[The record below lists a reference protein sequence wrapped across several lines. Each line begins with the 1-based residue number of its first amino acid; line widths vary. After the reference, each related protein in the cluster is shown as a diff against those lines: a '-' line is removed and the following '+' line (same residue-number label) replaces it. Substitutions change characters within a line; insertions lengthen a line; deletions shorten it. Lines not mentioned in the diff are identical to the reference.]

1 MQGSCD
7 TEAWSM
13 RARVRGF
20 PPGRRRV
27 VVSGA
32 MAARK
37 PRRLP
42 ELSAD
47 ERHRQLFAKYGDLTG
62 GGLVAPTIAQAGEL
76 MMRVAT
82 SQSAAATAAA
92 SGRDSLTEYVTKR
105 DHELHMAQMDERMRQ
120 LGEELRRREQAHDEL
135 ARLVQQLLAR
145 GGASPSDDLA
155 HSMGYSRARPL
166 AGQHG
171 YPLAE
176 HPVNAMQPL
185 QPLGGLG
192 SNPGSAGPEVDPSQ
206 STGAAGLPLVPML
219 ALPSAPQPH
228 GSLHDG
234 GGAYD
239 DGGFFAGGAASEGGD
254 SAERDAMDDELMLAE
269 LGPLGDEGVLGDE
282 GAAGTHDVEPPERT
296 VGEAGTCQL
305 TEAEGFAQVLALART
320 RTCTRTRTRTR
331 NPNPSL
337 TLTLTLTLTLKV
349 IHLELQYVSPVVIA
363 VALPDADADADADS
377 LLERP
382 PIVAVV
388 ERTPTSFT
396 LTRLP
401 CAGVAA
407 RSASLLVGYV
417 VVEQGLHRQ
426 LVRGVRGGPLGGR
439 VGGGGGAARHVV
451 PFGAGICWLWVA
463 LCALEN
469 RPCRSKKNE
478 RRRRRYGPRHPQR
491 VGRCGL
497 STTQAPLCERSDA
510 HCRGGVAAP
519 APRRRPSPRGRQH
532 ADRALSATLRPLPR
546 PPHHPRRQ
554 HTASAAALHRRCGRP
569 RALPTPSPH
578 RSPSPTASP
587 HRSLSP
593 TLSPSLS
600 RL

>member
-1 MQGSCD
+1 
-7 TEAWSM
+7 
-13 RARVRGF
+13 
-20 PPGRRRV
+20 
-27 VVSGA
+27 

-105 DHELHMAQMDERMRQ
+105 EHELQMAQMDEQMRQ

-282 GAAGTHDVEPPERT
+282 GAPGTHDVEPPERT

-305 TEAEGFAQVLALART
+305 TEAEGFAQVLTLAR
-320 RTCTRTRTRTR
+320 TRTRTRTLS
-331 NPNPSL
+331 PTSTPSPSL
-337 TLTLTLTLTLKV
+337 TLAT
-349 IHLELQYVSPVVIA
+349 SPN
-363 VALPDADADADADS
+363 
-377 LLERP
+377 
-382 PIVAVV
+382 
-388 ERTPTSFT
+388 
-396 LTRLP
+396 
-401 CAGVAA
+401 
-407 RSASLLVGYV
+407 
-417 VVEQGLHRQ
+417 H
-426 LVRGVRGGPLGGR
+426 
-439 VGGGGGAARHVV
+439 
-451 PFGAGICWLWVA
+451 
-463 LCALEN
+463 
-469 RPCRSKKNE
+469 
-478 RRRRRYGPRHPQR
+478 
-491 VGRCGL
+491 
-497 STTQAPLCERSDA
+497 
-510 HCRGGVAAP
+510 
-519 APRRRPSPRGRQH
+519 
-532 ADRALSATLRPLPR
+532 
-546 PPHHPRRQ
+546 
-554 HTASAAALHRRCGRP
+554 
-569 RALPTPSPH
+569 
-578 RSPSPTASP
+578 
-587 HRSLSP
+587 
-593 TLSPSLS
+593 
-600 RL
+600 